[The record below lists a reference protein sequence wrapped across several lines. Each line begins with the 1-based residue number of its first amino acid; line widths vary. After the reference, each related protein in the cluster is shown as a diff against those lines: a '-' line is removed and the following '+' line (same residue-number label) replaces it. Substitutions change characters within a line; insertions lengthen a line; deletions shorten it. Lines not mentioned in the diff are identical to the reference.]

1 MSAEY
6 NPFRRTP
13 VAMRQCPEPIGKK
26 EHSLWLGSCFTE
38 NLGPWLSSLGYPV
51 LANPFG
57 VIFHPLIMGK
67 LLFSD
72 LTEIQS
78 YNFCKE
84 GVWLNFLLGS
94 PFAAASEEELN
105 EQIHQA
111 SSACRQH
118 LESADWLVLTFGT
131 AFIYQHEVRGMVG
144 KCHKLPAREFE
155 KCLSSIEEIA
165 SSWKAWILKL
175 RESNPGLRILL
186 SLSPVRHSRDGLEE
200 NALSKSILRLAIEEI
215 KTGLPSVYY
224 FPAWEIMNDELRD
237 YRFYGTDLVHP
248 TEEAVDYLRQHF
260 EQRFLRAEDEKA
272 RRLAEEILMME
283 KHRPMASWSLEA
295 DRWKA
300 RLEEKKAAFVSLS
313 ESKSKA

>member
-1 MSAEY
+1 MSAEN

-13 VAMRQCPEPIGKK
+13 VALRQCPEPIGRK

-72 LTEIQS
+72 LSEIQS

-84 GVWLNFLLGS
+84 GVWLNFMLGS
-94 PFAAASEEELN
+94 HFAAPSEEMLN
-105 EQIHQA
+105 EQIHSA
-111 SSACRQH
+111 SNTCQQQ

-131 AFIYQHEVRGMVG
+131 SFLYRHETLGAVG

-155 KCLSSIEEIA
+155 KKLSSVEEIA
-165 SSWKAWILKL
+165 SSWNTWILKL
-175 RESNPGLRILL
+175 RESNPVLRILL

-200 NALSKSILRLAIEEI
+200 NALSKSMLRLAIEEI
-215 KTGLPSVYY
+215 RTSLPSVYY

-237 YRFYGTDLVHP
+237 YRFYGKDLVHP
-248 TEEAVDYLRQHF
+248 SEEAVDYLRQQF
-260 EQRFLRAEDEKA
+260 EQRFLHTEDEKS

-283 KHRPMASWSLEA
+283 KHRPMASWSPEA
-295 DRWKA
+295 ERWKA
-300 RLEEKKAAFVSLS
+300 KLEEKKAALASLS

>member
-1 MSAEY
+1 MSAEN

-38 NLGPWLSSLGYPV
+38 NLGPWLSTLGYPV

-72 LTEIQS
+72 LSEIQS

-84 GVWLNFLLGS
+84 GVWLNFMLGS
-94 PFAAASEEELN
+94 QFAAPSEEMLN
-105 EQIHQA
+105 EQIHRA
-111 SSACRQH
+111 ASACRQQ

-131 AFIYQHEVRGMVG
+131 SFLYRHETLGAVG

-155 KCLSSIEEIA
+155 KNLSSVEEIA
-165 SSWKAWILKL
+165 SSWKDWILKL

-215 KTGLPSVYY
+215 RTSLPSVYY

-237 YRFYGTDLVHP
+237 YRFYGKDLVHP
-248 TEEAVDYLRQHF
+248 SEEAVDYLRQQF
-260 EQRFLRAEDEKA
+260 EQRFLHTEDEKS

-283 KHRPMASWSLEA
+283 KHRPMASWSPEA
-295 DRWKA
+295 ERWKA
-300 RLEEKKAAFVSLS
+300 KLEEKKAALASLS

>member
-1 MSAEY
+1 MSAEN

-13 VAMRQCPEPIGKK
+13 VALRPCPEPIGRK

-67 LLFSD
+67 LLFSV
-72 LTEIQS
+72 LSEIQS

-94 PFAAASEEELN
+94 HFAAPSEEMLN

-111 SSACRQH
+111 SSACRQQ

-131 AFIYQHEVRGMVG
+131 GFLYRHETLGTVG

-155 KCLSSIEEIA
+155 KSLSSIEEIA
-165 SSWKAWILKL
+165 SSWKSWILQL
-175 RESNPGLRILL
+175 RENNPSLRILL

-215 KTGLPSVYY
+215 RTSLPSAYY

-237 YRFYGTDLVHP
+237 YRFYEKDLVHP
-248 TEEAVDYLRQHF
+248 SEDAVDYLRQQF

-272 RRLAEEILMME
+272 RRLAEEIQMME
-283 KHRPMASWSLEA
+283 KHRPMASWSPEA
-295 DRWKA
+295 ERWKA
-300 RLEEKKAAFVSLS
+300 KLEEKKAAFVGLS
-313 ESKSKA
+313 EPQK